1 MTETEQDA
9 QARSEVEALPVA
21 AAEPEQLRAEAE
33 ARAAEHWAA
42 YLRAVADLDNF
53 RKRMSRELEMARQY
67 GVERFAAEILPV
79 ADSLGLALDAAA
91 TADPE
96 TLAEGHRAT
105 LRQLQKAF
113 ANAGITEVDPV
124 GKPFDPQLHEAMTTR
139 PSAEQ
144 PPDTI
149 LQVVQKGYLLNGRLL
164 RPARVI
170 VSTAPAV
177 PPPGG

>member
-1 MTETEQDA
+1 MTDTTQQA
-9 QARSEVEALPVA
+9 QAGPVPDVA
-21 AAEPEQLRAEAE
+21 PELAPTAEQLCAEAE

-42 YLRAVADLDNF
+42 YLRAMAELDNF
-53 RKRMSRELEMARQY
+53 RKRMSRELEAVRQF
-67 GVERFAAEILPV
+67 GIERFAAEVLPV

-91 TADPE
+91 TVDPA
-96 TLAEGHRAT
+96 TLTEGHRAT

-113 ANAGITEVDPV
+113 SNAGITELDPA
-124 GKPFDPQLHEAMTTR
+124 GQLFDPQLHEAMTTR

-144 PPDTI
+144 PPNTV

-170 VSTAPAV
+170 VSTV
-177 PPPGG
+177 PPLPADG